1 MVSEENKHIYAKMEL
16 GELMKCGVVL
26 KGITKDVYRYS
37 EGWDRIQ
44 RFRNKIERFKFKNL
58 NYEPAMCHCRKK
70 ANIIL
75 CCIRQSIV
83 YSLRELVVPLCS
95 SLEGTQNQMDTVLSS
110 LLSQT
115 HL

>member
-1 MVSEENKHIYAKMEL
+1 MEDIYTYPGRL
-16 GELMKCGVVL
+16 GQKQY
-26 KGITKDVYRYS
+26 KDLEMRA
-37 EGWDRIQ
+37 
-44 RFRNKIERFKFKNL
+44 FKNL

-83 YSLRELVVPLCS
+83 YSLRELILPLCS
-95 SLEGTQNQMDTVLSS
+95 SLEDTQNQMDTILSN